1 MNYLGLRVSSSKITV
16 VILQKIDNQID
27 ILCCET
33 IHLPKAL
40 SFPQLLH
47 YIRNVIL
54 DFIREYSIE
63 VAALKLTEGNS
74 FATDSERLNIEGVIQ
89 EAFAGSTI
97 QKIFLGRA
105 KSISKRLA
113 VSDSELKDL
122 TKGKAQPS
130 EFSIETW
137 KLCSNEQLR
146 EACLVALGAIND

>member
-1 MNYLGLRVSSSKITV
+1 MNCLGLRVSSSKIAV
-16 VILQKIDNQID
+16 VILQKNDNDLD

-33 IHLPKAL
+33 IHLPTAL

-54 DFIREYSIE
+54 DFIRKYSIE

-74 FATDSERLNIEGVIQ
+74 FGTDSDRLNIEGVIQ

-122 TKGKAQPS
+122 TKNKAKPS
-130 EFSIETW
+130 ELSVESW

-146 EACLVALGAIND
+146 EACLVGLGAIND